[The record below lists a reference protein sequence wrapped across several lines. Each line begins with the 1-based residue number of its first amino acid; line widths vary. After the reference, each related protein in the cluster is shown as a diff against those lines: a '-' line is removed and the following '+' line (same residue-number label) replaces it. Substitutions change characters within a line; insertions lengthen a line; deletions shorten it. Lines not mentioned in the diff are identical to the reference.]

1 MNDNNINNKKIP
13 LIILAGPT
21 AAGKTSVALELAQM
35 LKTDIISADSAQ
47 VYRGLDIGTAKP
59 TAQEQKKAKHHLID
73 LVNPD
78 QNYSAADYQKDADRV
93 INHLWQQNKLPFMVG
108 GTGLYIKAVTDRFAF
123 GPKGADQKLR
133 DQFINICDEEG
144 LDRLYEKLCE
154 VDPESASKIHPND
167 RKRIIR
173 ALEVYTLE
181 GKPISG
187 QISETR
193 TKVSP
198 YRIFFHGL
206 TMDRDLLY
214 ARIEKRVDQML
225 EEGFL
230 DEVKNLM
237 AKGYNLNSPGMQIL
251 GYRQLA
257 EYLEGNISFN
267 AAIQEIKKQTRNLA
281 KRQLTWFRRE
291 KAIKWHEINNQS
303 TFSDIAEN
311 IYLQVKDICT
321 WRANNTV

>member
-1 MNDNNINNKKIP
+1 MIP

-21 AAGKTSVALELAQM
+21 AVGKSSVALKLAQL

-59 TAQEQKKAKHHLID
+59 TAHEQEKVRHHLID

-93 INHLWQQNKLPFMVG
+93 ITYLWQQNKLPFIVG

-123 GPKGADQKLR
+123 GPKGADQELRNKLIK
-133 DQFINICDEEG
+133 QCDEEG
-144 LDRLYEKLCE
+144 LNRLYEKLNK
-154 VDPESASKIHPND
+154 VDPEAASKIHPND
-167 RKRIIR
+167 LKRIIR

-181 GKPISG
+181 GKPISE
-187 QISETR
+187 QVSK
-193 TKVSP
+193 TKAEISP
-198 YRIFFHGL
+198 YRFFYQGL
-206 TMDRDLLY
+206 TMDRDQLY
-214 ARIEKRVDQML
+214 VRIERRVDLML

-230 DEVKNLM
+230 EEVKSLL
-237 AKGYNLNSPGMQIL
+237 AKGYSLNSPGMQIL

-257 EYLEGNISFN
+257 EYLEGNTSFD
-267 AAIQEIKKQTRNLA
+267 AAIQEIKKETRNLA

-291 KAIKWHEINNQS
+291 KAIEWHEINNQS
-303 TFSDIAEN
+303 TISDIAEN
-311 IYLQVKDICT
+311 IYSKVKDICT
-321 WRANNTV
+321 